1 MEFRSRVNSTSDR
14 SSSID
19 FCFHSR
25 NSANSSVF
33 GHSNSRVFFNS
44 RAFNMRERR
53 GYTIH
58 TFLNRTTRVMFR
70 VFSNILLTSYSRH
83 SMFSSP
89 SININRISSITGTS
103 SITIYNSLY
112 SISSRRPLILSL
124 NIQSIS
130 QRRQS
135 RLSPTRSTINRNML
149 IHTPTHIVLS
159 SNISPVPYLRNIIN
173 IQVFKRLS
181 RQNKI
186 RNIISS
192 FIIHTR
198 IYRFSFQIGLFF

>member
-1 MEFRSRVNSTSDR
+1 
-14 SSSID
+14 
-19 FCFHSR
+19 
-25 NSANSSVF
+25 
-33 GHSNSRVFFNS
+33 
-44 RAFNMRERR
+44 
-53 GYTIH
+53 
-58 TFLNRTTRVMFR
+58 MFR

-198 IYRFSFQIGLFF
+198 IYRFSFQIGLFFRVSLFFFNSFFLFFIGLSPSINRDTIRTFVFNTDIVNSSNDFEHTFFSPVFSPTVSS